1 MASLHWLD
9 YVIFVSVLLVS
20 LCIGLY
26 HGCAGGRQ
34 KTTTEFLLAN
44 RSLKVIP
51 TLISMLVSFQ
61 SAIMILGFVS
71 EMYTYGF
78 GLWPG
83 YVVSL
88 SLSMVIVERL
98 FVPWFYPL
106 KLTSV
111 FEVNTWS
118 IYHHLYL
125 DMCCIEVE
133 LIIIV
138 QYMYPCMIIIFIS

>member
-9 YVIFVSVLLVS
+9 YVIFISVLLVS

-26 HGCAGGRQ
+26 HGCTGGRQ

-44 RSLKVIP
+44 RNLKVIP

-71 EMYTYGF
+71 EMYTFGF

-83 YVVSL
+83 YVVSVSI
-88 SLSMVIVERL
+88 SLIIVERL

-111 FEVNTWS
+111 FEVNT
-118 IYHHLYL
+118 
-125 DMCCIEVE
+125 
-133 LIIIV
+133 
-138 QYMYPCMIIIFIS
+138 

>member
-26 HGCAGGRQ
+26 HGCIGGRQ

-44 RSLKVIP
+44 RNLKVIP

-88 SLSMVIVERL
+88 SISMIIVERL

-111 FEVNTWS
+111 FEVNTMSWS
-118 IYHHLYL
+118 IYQH
-125 DMCCIEVE
+125 
-133 LIIIV
+133 
-138 QYMYPCMIIIFIS
+138 